1 MNVINTMHRFTFLII
16 ITCLWPVTSLDQNI
30 CTRQFPWKK
39 KKGLDKK
46 INDQESFLQSTE
58 KQFLL

>member
-1 MNVINTMHRFTFLII
+1 MTRNIFGSKYLYSSV
-16 ITCLWPVTSLDQNI
+16 SL
-30 CTRQFPWKK
+30 KK

-58 KQFLL
+58 KQF

>member
-16 ITCLWPVTSLDQNI
+16 ITCLWPVTFLDQNI
-30 CTRQFPWKK
+30 CTRQFPWKQ
-39 KKGLDKK
+39 KGLDKK

-58 KQFLL
+58 KQF

>member
-1 MNVINTMHRFTFLII
+1 MTRNIFGSKYLYSSV
-16 ITCLWPVTSLDQNI
+16 SL
-30 CTRQFPWKK
+30 K

-58 KQFLL
+58 KQF